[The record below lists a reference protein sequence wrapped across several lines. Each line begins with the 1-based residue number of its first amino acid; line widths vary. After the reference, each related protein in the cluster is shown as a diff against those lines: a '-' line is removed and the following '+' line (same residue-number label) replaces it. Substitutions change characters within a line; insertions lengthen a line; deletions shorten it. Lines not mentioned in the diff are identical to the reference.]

1 MPRAPRY
8 YPAGIPHELTA
19 RTVWKQFL
27 LRPSPTLD
35 ARILA
40 TLGRALALYPIEVH
54 AFVVL
59 SNHWHCLFTPRT
71 AAAARDFARYVQA
84 GLARAIN
91 DELGRQGPVWSRVE
105 MTPVIGAEAETTRLR
120 YVLAHGAKEGLV
132 ASPLD
137 WPGVHAARAL
147 CGYETLVGQW
157 LDRTRACRLRHGGGK
172 GGGRDPLPS
181 EVTTAYPITFTPL
194 PSWRHLEA
202 EQRVAHMRALVASIV
217 VDARAT
223 HPRPKGVAAVLAQDP
238 ADRPAHS
245 KHGRAPIC
253 HAADELERRAFK
265 DARRSFIDAHRTAW
279 RCMRIARPAHYP
291 SHAFPAAA
299 PPSTER
305 ITVTIVRGRPR
316 PAPKVTPACNTPP
329 A

>member
-8 YPAGIPHELTA
+8 IPPGVPLELTA

-27 LRPSPTLD
+27 LRPSAALN

-40 TLGRALALYPIEVH
+40 IIGRALALYAVDLH
-54 AFVVL
+54 AFAVL
-59 SNHWHCLFTPRT
+59 SNHWHCLFTPRD

-91 DELGRQGPVWSRVE
+91 DELGRQGPVWTRVGL
-105 MTPVIGAEAETTRLR
+105 TPVIGAEAETARLR

-132 ASPLD
+132 ASPFD

-147 CGYETLVGQW
+147 CGYETLVGEW
-157 LDRTRACRLRHGGGK
+157 LDRTRACKLRHGGGK

-181 EVTTAYPITFTPL
+181 EVTTSYPITFTPL
-194 PSWRHLEA
+194 PSWRHLDA
-202 EQRVAHMRALVASIV
+202 DQRVAHMRALVATIV
-217 VDARAT
+217 VDARAK
-223 HPRPKGVAAVLAQDP
+223 HPRPMGVAAILAQDP

-253 HAADELERRAFK
+253 HADDELERRAFK

-279 RCMRIARPAHYP
+279 RCMRIARPARYP
-291 SHAFPAAA
+291 SHAFPAAV
-299 PPSTER
+299 PCSSEPF
-305 ITVTIVRGRPR
+305 TVSIVRGGAR
-316 PAPKVTPACNTPP
+316 PAPKLTSSRNAPP
-329 A
+329 G